1 MVKIKKAKT
10 TGFCFGV
17 KRAVDMA
24 EGALKTNANVC
35 SMGPIIHNPLV
46 VKELADKGIKAISDI
61 DEAKNATIL
70 IRSHGIR
77 PSIRKKI
84 TECKIPILDATC
96 PFVEKSH
103 RIVNDLKRNDYYIII
118 VGEKDHPEVVAL
130 AEAAGPKKAIVCS
143 AKDMAKLDIKNKKVA
158 LLAQSTLTRALFE
171 EITAAVLKKNPHEL
185 RMFDTLCK
193 DVSKRQAE
201 AAS

>member
-24 EGALKTNANVC
+24 QGALKTNANVC

-46 VKELADKGIKAISDI
+46 VKELTDKGIKAISDI

-103 RIVNDLKRNDYYIII
+103 RIVNDLKRDDYYIII

-130 AEAAGPKKAIVCS
+130 AEAAGGKKAIVCS
-143 AKDMAKLDIKNKKVA
+143 AKHIAKLDIKNKKVV
-158 LLAQSTLTRALFE
+158 STGSASSRAESVAFQGKL
-171 EITAAVLKKNPHEL
+171 EL
-185 RMFDTLCK
+185 PR
-193 DVSKRQAE
+193 AE
-201 AAS
+201 FIFMVTGAGNHGGIIGA